1 MKRWVL
7 RAAVLLASGSGACSA
22 PPAPPAFDVQFRIV
36 SDDGAPVAG
45 ANISASGRQLGE
57 TNGRG
62 ELEFRLEGREGEAVA
77 ISVQCGPEYRSPEH
91 PPALR
96 LTSTRRIVSVPG
108 KASIAYEASCARKQ
122 RNVVVVARADK
133 TPGIP
138 VIVEGK
144 PIAVTNGEGD
154 AEALLSIDANVIQ
167 IHVGFD
173 TTGKLDLLPS
183 NPSRLYD
190 LAPGD
195 DIITVE
201 QKFVAAP
208 KPTRRRISTPRK
220 HVPVRID

>member
-1 MKRWVL
+1 
-7 RAAVLLASGSGACSA
+7 
-22 PPAPPAFDVQFRIV
+22 
-36 SDDGAPVAG
+36 
-45 ANISASGRQLGE
+45 
-57 TNGRG
+57 
-62 ELEFRLEGREGEAVA
+62 
-77 ISVQCGPEYRSPEH
+77 
-91 PPALR
+91 
-96 LTSTRRIVSVPG
+96 VPG